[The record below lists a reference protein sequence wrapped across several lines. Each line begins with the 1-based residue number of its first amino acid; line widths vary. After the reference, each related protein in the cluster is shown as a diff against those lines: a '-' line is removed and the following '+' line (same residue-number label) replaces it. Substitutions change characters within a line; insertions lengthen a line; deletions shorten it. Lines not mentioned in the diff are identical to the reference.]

1 MQACG
6 LGIHSH
12 IEVKVPGQ
20 NIITEKRLQ
29 FGKQVH
35 QIEGKYLTNHKHPA
49 TRTNQT
55 PHPLLNKITS
65 RNIQSPPLTHIL
77 AYGECSV
84 S

>member
-35 QIEGKYLTNHKHPA
+35 QIEGKYLTNHKHLA
-49 TRTNQT
+49 TSLNQI
-55 PHPLLNKITS
+55 PHPQITVV
-65 RNIQSPPLTHIL
+65 TH
-77 AYGECSV
+77 
-84 S
+84 

>member
-1 MQACG
+1 MLACG
-6 LGIHSH
+6 LGIYDQ
-12 IEVKVPGQ
+12 IRFKVPGQ

-35 QIEGKYLTNHKHPA
+35 QIEGKSLTNHKQPA

-55 PHPLLNKITS
+55 PRPLLTKITS
-65 RNIQSPPLTHIL
+65 RNIQSPPLTPIL